1 MRFAGTRMESFMGGE
16 NRPDF
21 GNIGESALAMSNK
34 ESTTATDLMGKTA
47 SVGIKAAGDVE
58 AAGIVGQAQ
67 AGVAQAQGQA
77 AIMEGIGGIASSAL
91 GAIPTGGGGGA
102 GTSMKWNPSG
112 VDTTSAYSSGLNIG
126 GQDYSSFISNPS
138 FTW

>member
-21 GNIGESALAMSNK
+21 GNINETGLAIRNK
-34 ESTTATDLMGKTA
+34 ESTAYTDLMGKTA
-47 SVGIKAAGDVE
+47 ATGIAEAGKVE

-91 GAIPTGGGGGA
+91 GAIPTGGGLPAIGTQARANADMKTLGSYTQADMNALWKGSFGG
-102 GTSMKWNPSG
+102 
-112 VDTTSAYSSGLNIG
+112 
-126 GQDYSSFISNPS
+126 
-138 FTW
+138 

>member
-1 MRFAGTRMESFMGGE
+1 MRFAGTRMESFMGDE

-77 AIMEGIGGIASSAL
+77 AIMEGIGGIASSAI
-91 GAIPTGGGGGA
+91 GAIPTGGGLPAIGTQARANADMKTLGSYTQADMNALWKGSFGG
-102 GTSMKWNPSG
+102 
-112 VDTTSAYSSGLNIG
+112 
-126 GQDYSSFISNPS
+126 
-138 FTW
+138 

>member
-1 MRFAGTRMESFMGGE
+1 MRFAGTRMESFMGDE

-21 GNIGESALAMSNK
+21 GNIGESALAYRNK
-34 ESTTATDLMGKTA
+34 EDTTATDLMGKTA

-77 AIMEGIGGIASSAL
+77 AIMEGIGGIASSAI
-91 GAIPTGGGGGA
+91 GAIPTGGGGGGA
-102 GTSMKWNPSG
+102 FNPG
-112 VDTTSAYSSGLNIG
+112 VTTSSI
-126 GQDYSSFISNPS
+126 DYSSAFSNPNFYS
-138 FTW
+138 F